1 MCGIAG
7 FAASSVLGPDERH
20 RARMM
25 RDVLVH
31 RGPDGAGLWADD
43 HAALAH
49 RRLSIVDLAGGHQ
62 PLSNESGAIWVT
74 FNGEI
79 YNHADVRAELETAG
93 HQYRTRSDT
102 ETIVHAYEQWGDE
115 CIHHFR
121 GMFAFALWDAPRRRL
136 LLVRDRLG
144 VKPLYWAQVGDR
156 VLFASEIKAILES
169 GLIAPAANRA
179 VFSEVLATRSTAG
192 SETMFEGI
200 YKLLPGHRLIF
211 EHGRVRIE
219 KYWDLPLDGPDPE
232 LERIGEREL
241 IDRFRSLLQESVR
254 LRLMADVPL
263 GMFLSGGIDS
273 TAVAAL
279 MAREVDRPIDTFSV
293 GFADRGFSELDYAR
307 QAAAAVGA
315 HSHEVIIDDN
325 DFFGALPRLI
335 WHEDEPIAHPSSVP
349 LHFVSALARQHVKVV
364 LTGEGSD
371 ELLAGYGKYPRS
383 LFNWNAGGVYERMV
397 PEAVRSA
404 VAASVVPR
412 LPGRVGR
419 LARRS
424 FLAMPRRP
432 AAMFLDN
439 FAGMPLHLQHV
450 LMTPSVTGGAD
461 PYAASLEYFARANGN
476 SGVLGRLLYTDVK
489 TYLVELLMKQ
499 DQMSMST
506 SIESRVP
513 FLDHV
518 LVEFAARL
526 PHRLKLSGLTTKR
539 ILREAI
545 RGLVPAEILTRKK
558 MGFPVPFP
566 GWVRGRWNTCARE
579 VLLDRRSC
587 QRGLINPSAVGRL
600 LDEHRAGRAAGGD
613 AIWALMNLELW
624 YRTFIDGDGIQT
636 LPAAGSASASAEAS
650 ADRSRNPAYAEPV
663 RSAGSAEPVRSNP
676 DDDGHRAGNP
686 DDVRRAGSAER
697 TRQDQPAAA
706 A

>member
-7 FAASSVLGPDERH
+7 FASSSVLGPDERH

-31 RGPDGAGLWADD
+31 RGPDGAGLWSDD

-62 PLSNESGAIWVT
+62 PLSNETGAIWVT

-115 CIHHFR
+115 CIHRFR
-121 GMFAFALWDAPRRRL
+121 GMFAFGLWDAPRRRL

-156 VLFASEIKAILES
+156 MLFASEIKAILES
-169 GLIAPAANRA
+169 GLIAPQAHRA

-192 SETMFEGI
+192 SETMFENI

-211 EHGRVRIE
+211 EHGRARIE

-232 LERIGEREL
+232 LERIDEREL

-273 TAVAAL
+273 AAVAAL

-293 GFADRGFSELDYAR
+293 AFADREFSELEYAR

-315 HSHEVIIDDN
+315 RGHEVVIDDS

-383 LFNWNAGGVYERMV
+383 LFNWNAGGVYERLV
-397 PEAVRSA
+397 PGAVRSA
-404 VAASVVPR
+404 VAASLVPR

-424 FLAMPRRP
+424 FLAMPRHP

-450 LMTPSVTGGAD
+450 LLTPSVTGGAD

-545 RGLVPAEILTRKK
+545 RGLVPAEILTRRK

-566 GWVRGRWNTCARE
+566 GWVRGRWNNVARE
-579 VLLDRRSC
+579 VLLDRRAR
-587 QRGLINPSAVGRL
+587 QRGLINPPAVERL

-636 LPAAGSASASAEAS
+636 LPDAGSASASAIVGSRRDPTSQCWPSGPRSRTAS
-650 ADRSRNPAYAEPV
+650 ADRSRNPAYGP
-663 RSAGSAEPVRSNP
+663 G
-676 DDDGHRAGNP
+676 AGNP
-686 DDVRRAGSAER
+686 DDVRRAGSAQR
-697 TRQDQPAAA
+697 TRHNQPTAAA
-706 A
+706 